1 MGDLDRALGA
11 YERALIINSQS
22 WGALTM
28 AAHVC
33 RCKEDYGRVS
43 PVSILFLSLAPRNL
57 GSCLSKFPSLHLQS
71 GRASARARLRWLV
84 LCAAPQPWE
93 EADGHE

>member
-22 WGALTM
+22 WAALTM

-43 PVSILFLSLAPRNL
+43 PVTNLLSPLPSRFPPIPGHACVHITLSHLF
-57 GSCLSKFPSLHLQS
+57 
-71 GRASARARLRWLV
+71 
-84 LCAAPQPWE
+84 
-93 EADGHE
+93 

>member
-22 WGALTM
+22 WAALTM

-43 PVSILFLSLAPRNL
+43 PVSNSSLSTFSFFLAFLLSRVMRVCTRAPPRAH
-57 GSCLSKFPSLHLQS
+57 SAELS
-71 GRASARARLRWLV
+71 SAAL
-84 LCAAPQPWE
+84 
-93 EADGHE
+93 EAGYQ